1 VERQVTSTDVL
12 DITEIYR
19 FFRSGEEETMAL
31 RGVSLRVGV
40 GEFVAV
46 VGPSGSGKSTLLAC
60 AAGLDDP
67 AGGTVRIA
75 GQRMSHL
82 AEVERS
88 QLRATSIGMLLQS
101 GNLVAHLDIA
111 ANIRLAGRLAGNRR
125 VNVDRQLES
134 VGLAH
139 RGHAVPSELSG
150 GENARAGL
158 AVALANQPPLL
169 LADEPTGELDLES
182 EAAVLALMRTHAE
195 QGGGV
200 LVVTHSRRVQDAADR
215 VVRLHDGRVAA

>member
-1 VERQVTSTDVL
+1 MSQAPVL
-12 DITEIYR
+12 DVAEVYR

-31 RGVSLRVGV
+31 RGVSLSVAP

-67 AGGTVRIA
+67 AGGTVRVA
-75 GQRMSHL
+75 GERMSHRP
-82 AEVERS
+82 EIERS
-88 QLRATSIGMLLQS
+88 RLRATAIGMLLQS
-101 GNLVAHLDIA
+101 GNLIGHLDIA
-111 ANIRLAGRLAGNRR
+111 ANIRLAGRVAHSRR
-125 VNVDRQLES
+125 IDVEALLES

-150 GENARAGL
+150 GEGARAGL

-182 EAAVLALMRTHAE
+182 EGTVLALLRAHAA

-200 LVVTHSRRVQDAADR
+200 LVVTHSLRVQDAADR
-215 VVRLHDGRVAA
+215 VVRLSDGRVAA